1 LVHQNVIKLADFGLS
16 KRIDES
22 SRLQSK
28 LFGVIPYTDP
38 KKFSNRKA
46 QKFNEKS
53 DVYSVG
59 ILLWEISSGQPPYK
73 EHEPYDLDLAM
84 QITGGL
90 REEPVPNTPSDYIR
104 LYKGK

>member
-1 LVHQNVIKLADFGLS
+1 MS

-38 KKFSNRKA
+38 KKFGKRKA
-46 QKFNEKS
+46 PQPYKFNEKG

-59 ILLWEISSGQPPYK
+59 ILLWELSSGRQPF
-73 EHEPYDLDLAM
+73 HNDSEPYDIDLVVEIM
-84 QITGGL
+84 QGK
-90 REEPVPNTPSDYIR
+90 RETTVPNTPPDYVR